1 MTGHSGGSR
10 RGFSLIEMMLVV
22 SVMGILVLAGIPA
35 FRRAQRDTALASGRN
50 ALVATI
56 ARARTVAIS
65 RGAPTAVRFGGD
77 HQRVEMLLGG
87 AWQTVGDTVHLEA
100 GFGVQIFAPGDIR
113 FLPTGMAILPGGA
126 DQATYQ
132 VAKVDRIRT
141 VRVTRYGRIQ

>member
-50 ALVATI
+50 ALVAAI
-56 ARARTVAIS
+56 SRARTVAIS
-65 RGAPTAVRFGGD
+65 RGAPTAVRFAGD
-77 HQRVEMLLGG
+77 HQRIEMLVSN
-87 AWQTVGDTVHLEA
+87 AWEPVGDTLNLE
-100 GFGVQIFAPGDIR
+100 GFGVQIFTPGDIR

-126 DQATYQ
+126 AQTTIQ

-141 VRVTRYGRIQ
+141 VRITRYGRIQ